1 MHAHIVP
8 GSRVYCRVS
17 HRQHITVGCQ
27 LRTLS
32 RLSSIPTIGFNTK
45 RVQKG
50 HVTLKWSVTCH
61 CARSSGRSNVVQLG
75 SRWTTTLPTNVGAIL
90 PGRQCDRVS
99 ALCSVSAMITTDNT
113 RNKQIYRGCCGP
125 DSDTGCD
132 RRAARADEQ
141 AHTGRHPPPGPG
153 KQIRPAE

>member
-90 PGRQCDRVS
+90 PGRQCD
-99 ALCSVSAMITTDNT
+99 SVGESCVYPWPLIAADIDKTDISWMLRT
-113 RNKQIYRGCCGP
+113 GQRYRLRQRNCTI
-125 DSDTGCD
+125 
-132 RRAARADEQ
+132 
-141 AHTGRHPPPGPG
+141 
-153 KQIRPAE
+153 